1 MTTSPYSPFLFE
13 GVVFRKASGGRFPTA
28 ERRSEFQSVR
38 ESTFVATQ
46 KDHLHQI
53 AIALPGLRQG
63 ELNVNLNSN
72 KLTVTGMRSYISKDG
87 TRRKRY
93 KFQQTFFVDDSVDK
107 DKLTADLK
115 NQVLTL
121 SVPDFNYRM
130 NLVNQV
136 TDESEIEKTDSI
148 DSEESLPL
156 VGTKVSLPQAQC
168 VYAAAESGQ

>member
-13 GVVFRKASGGRFPTA
+13 GIIFRKASGGRFPTA
-28 ERRSEFQSVR
+28 ERRTEFQSVR

-46 KDHLHQI
+46 KDNIHHM

-63 ELNVNLNSN
+63 ELNVNLNN
-72 KLTVTGMRSYISKDG
+72 NRLTITGTRNYISKDR

-121 SVPDFNYRM
+121 SVPEFNYHLM
-130 NLVNQV
+130 NPV
-136 TDESEIEKTDSI
+136 TDESEIEKVDSV
-148 DSEESLPL
+148 DSEESLP
-156 VGTKVSLPQAQC
+156 VVDSKRSLPQAQC
-168 VYAAAESGQ
+168 MYSAAEVGR